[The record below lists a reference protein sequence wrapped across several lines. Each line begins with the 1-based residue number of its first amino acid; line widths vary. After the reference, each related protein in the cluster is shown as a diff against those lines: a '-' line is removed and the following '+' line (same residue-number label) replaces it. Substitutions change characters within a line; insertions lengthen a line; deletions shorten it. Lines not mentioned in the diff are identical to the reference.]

1 LLILPVYFGKQVF
14 GGGQAFLEIKGT
26 VNLADLFE
34 HSGDGFFIADA
45 RGKLLYCNPATNP
58 LVGMDLFAYE
68 NLGVLLAKKIIDRST
83 ALEAIQKK
91 SAVTGEV
98 KCITG
103 QKVIATSAP
112 VFDLSGKLDKVVC
125 NVRSYASYVEAKNNN
140 PQLRSGGKV
149 NFKDPYKI
157 IQIKGQHSDYELVFG
172 SSMMEEIID
181 LAVNLS
187 KVDST
192 VLLHGETGV
201 GKELIAHLIHVRS
214 PRNMTGPFVKINC
227 ASIPI
232 NLVETELFGYE
243 PGSFTGALKR
253 GKKGYFE
260 LAAGGTLFLDEI
272 GELPLAVQPKL
283 LNVLQD
289 KQVSRVGGTELL
301 PVDVRIVGATNRDLK
316 KMVEEGKFR
325 EDLYFRLHVVP
336 MEVPPLRE
344 RKVEIPML
352 ISYFQDKFLEKYA
365 IRNKK
370 ISPEVIRHLYWYPWP
385 GNIRELA
392 NLVER
397 LLIVAKKNV
406 VTVADLPAPYLD
418 YAGHQP
424 EDRFTVHD
432 IAPLK
437 EMTREFELAVITKAM
452 EQSKSQK
459 EAAEMLGIS
468 FSSLSRKLK
477 G

>member
-1 LLILPVYFGKQVF
+1 VN
-14 GGGQAFLEIKGT
+14 FLKIKGT
-26 VNLADLFE
+26 VNLAKLLE
-34 HSGDGFFIADA
+34 NSSDGFFITNAE
-45 RGKLLYCNPATNP
+45 GKLLYCNPAINP
-58 LVGMDLFAYE
+58 LVGINMFEYKSLD
-68 NLGVLLAKKIIDRST
+68 VLLDKKIINRST

-91 SAVTGEV
+91 STVTGEV
-98 KCITG
+98 KSITG
-103 QKVIATSAP
+103 NKMIATSAP
-112 VFDLSGKLDKVVC
+112 VFDLSGKLDRVVC
-125 NVRSYASYVEAKNNN
+125 NVRDFSSYLLAKKDNYFLW
-140 PQLRSGGKV
+140 QGG
-149 NFKDPYKI
+149 NIDFKDSYKI
-157 IQIKGQHSDYELVFG
+157 VQIKGEHSDYELVFG
-172 SSMMEEIID
+172 SGIMESIID

-214 PRNMTGPFVKINC
+214 PRNIAGPLVKINC

-243 PGSFTGALKR
+243 PGSFTGALRK

-289 KQVSRVGGTELL
+289 KQVYRVGSTESK
-301 PVDVRIVGATNRDLK
+301 PVDVRIIGATNRDLK

-336 MEVPPLRE
+336 LEVPPLRD

-352 ISYFQDKFLEKYA
+352 ISYFQKKFQQKYA
-365 IRNKK
+365 IRNKEM
-370 ISPEVIRHLYWYPWP
+370 STDVIKHLYWYPWP
-385 GNIRELA
+385 GNVRELA

-397 LLIVAKKNV
+397 LLIVAKENV
-406 VTVADLPAPYLD
+406 IRVADLPAPYLN
-418 YAGHQP
+418 YTQHQP
-424 EDRFTVHD
+424 MDRFTVHD

-452 EQSKSQK
+452 EQSKNQR